1 MVAERGTTRSASAS
15 ATTAQDENENENEK
29 RHEQRNDKDASVT
42 RRDWHN
48 TRAAVPAS
56 IRSKTAVTVIAH
68 RQTAVSVMLC
78 SYIFACVD

>member
-1 MVAERGTTRSASAS
+1 MNCSTVSASNSIVADDGYGS
-15 ATTAQDENENENEK
+15 GKGHDAKCQRK
-29 RHEQRNDKDASVT
+29 RNDKDASVT
-42 RRDWHN
+42 RRDWRN